1 MPLHAK
7 ILTGCLAFNVF
18 ISLLEFALA
27 SPEASVMTLAI
38 RVLLL
43 LGFLKGSEGVRLL
56 LQIGAFASVIIGAA
70 VLVAAIPLLSLG
82 GLGML
87 VLLAAVL
94 PMLVGFYMLWALR
107 DPAVQAWM
115 LNRSLG
121 GALDD

>member
-94 PMLVGFYMLWALR
+94 PMLIGFYMLWALR